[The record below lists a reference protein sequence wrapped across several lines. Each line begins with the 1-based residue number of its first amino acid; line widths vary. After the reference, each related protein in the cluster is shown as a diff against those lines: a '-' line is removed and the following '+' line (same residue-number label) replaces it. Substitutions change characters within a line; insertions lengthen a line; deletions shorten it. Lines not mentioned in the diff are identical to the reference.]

1 MHYLHNLHKRS
12 IFHFANYWLD
22 YLGCHLAVKNVW
34 DFSPNGN
41 PMQTFSLLI
50 VRTRSKII
58 RWRVSGLNSL
68 DLDLNKVEHDIT
80 SFEMTDCSNIMDHT
94 TLFDLHARYAA
105 I

>member
-1 MHYLHNLHKRS
+1 
-12 IFHFANYWLD
+12 
-22 YLGCHLAVKNVW
+22 
-34 DFSPNGN
+34 
-41 PMQTFSLLI
+41 MQTFSLLI
-50 VRTRSKII
+50 VCTRSKII